1 VLFIIN
7 QKMCLKRD
15 RQADKLGWPF
25 IRSMFIQQFGYS
37 EASATR
43 EEESKNGVITGHYN
57 YIDTNGQIQV
67 SGL

>member
-1 VLFIIN
+1 
-7 QKMCLKRD
+7 
-15 RQADKLGWPF
+15 
-25 IRSMFIQQFGYS
+25 MFIQQFGYS

-57 YIDTNGQIQV
+57 YIDTDGQIQV